1 MGKGLLAGIYNCSN
15 EGEKKHSGM
24 KKLMRQLG
32 EDGFAPI
39 ADPTD
44 VRARWLSEQGLAG
57 LITNERLVAVG
68 LPPDVWTSEYPDR
81 DQTSNELST
90 STAGSCSGPSIHV
103 GRYNSGVVSCDV

>member
-1 MGKGLLAGIYNCSN
+1 MGQASNILEDLARTRDGFSADQCPQKGLLAGIYNCSN

-44 VRARWLSEQGLAG
+44 VRARWLSEQQRTQHFYSGL
-57 LITNERLVAVG
+57 LLWSIHPCRPV
-68 LPPDVWTSEYPDR
+68 
-81 DQTSNELST
+81 QF
-90 STAGSCSGPSIHV
+90 GSCV
-103 GRYNSGVVSCDV
+103 L